1 MTGPEHYAEAE
12 RLLALADRHTRGVTY
27 DQEWTLTLT
36 AAQVH
41 ATLALAAATAVG
53 TAGPD
58 GHAWADV
65 AATRLSASKPEP
77 STDSS
82 PPQPSIAAPRPR
94 DRGAGLR
101 GPDQRPARA
110 HALGL
115 VSRQCGLDGLRRHR
129 RNLLRAA
136 GSLASLG
143 YAKARGATL
152 RRDLIDVAVRAA
164 RHGRGHIT
172 LHLPEG
178 WHREQEW
185 MTLFAAACGPPATA
199 A

>member
-65 AATRLSASKPEP
+65 AATKLASSKPKLP
-77 STDSS
+77 DGS
-82 PPQPSIAAPRPR
+82 PPDPGSIPRHPPPLFPPEDRPR
-94 DRGAGLR
+94 
-101 GPDQRPARA
+101 
-110 HALGL
+110 H
-115 VSRQCGLDGLRRHR
+115 
-129 RNLLRAA
+129 
-136 GSLASLG
+136 
-143 YAKARGATL
+143 
-152 RRDLIDVAVRAA
+152 
-164 RHGRGHIT
+164 
-172 LHLPEG
+172 
-178 WHREQEW
+178 
-185 MTLFAAACGPPATA
+185 
-199 A
+199 